1 MSFKY
6 VTLIFLLILFGYL
19 FKTHLSCTNYNGNFH
34 YSSHVVSFHL
44 NELISSEDQVS
55 IFIVRLFHNK
65 ITIFLFDIFNRYI
78 QFFNIFYL
86 INIIGLAGLF
96 GLFYFYFY
104 FSFFTQKPENKFI
117 KAFGVFILLL
127 PFLEIFQLAKQEFF
141 LKILYLIIPY
151 QTAAFIGFSFFL
163 KQKKRVSYGIYFL
176 LLITSIGWIIVFQ
189 NEALSFCTI

>member
-1 MSFKY
+1 MSFRY
-6 VTLIFLLILFGYL
+6 VILIFLITLFGYL
-19 FKTHLSCTNYNGNFH
+19 LKTHLSCANYNGNFH

-44 NELISSEDQVS
+44 NELISGERQVP

-104 FSFFTQKPENKFI
+104 FFAYTENRFI
-117 KAFGVFILLL
+117 KIFAVFILLL
-127 PFLEIFQLAKQEFF
+127 PFLEIFQLTKQTFF
-141 LKILYLIIPY
+141 LKMLYLILPY
-151 QTAAFIGFSFFL
+151 QTIALVGFFFFL
-163 KQKKRVSYGIYFL
+163 KQNKRISYIIYFL
-176 LLITSIGWIIVFQ
+176 LLLMSIGWIIVFQ
-189 NEALSFCTI
+189 RESLNFCTAA